1 MASEQAKQAFRQLGD
16 ESRAMVNRVSS
27 KVDGVIESSLI

>member
-16 ESRAMVNRVSS
+16 ESRAMVNRVSPKFGS
-27 KVDGVIESSLI
+27 H